1 MITVTGAQLTGW
13 IALLFYPLVRVL
25 AFFAVVPLFSNMAAP
40 VRVRLLTAV
49 AVTLGLLPVIPAPPP
64 IDVNSGTGL
73 WMIAREMSVGL
84 AMGFSMRIVFAAF
97 IMAGEQVGFQM
108 GLGFATFYS
117 PQNAAQT
124 PILAEYFSLL
134 ATLIFLSMNGHL
146 MLLATL
152 AQSFQ
157 AIPIGDRPLPA
168 ESWSA
173 LTLFGAKIF
182 SAGLLIA
189 LPVTVALLI
198 TNLALGV
205 LAKAAPQLN
214 LFAIGFP
221 ITVVVGFLILAA
233 SLSYLTGPTM
243 ALFEDGLRMMLAP
256 AAALSPAPAR

>member
-1 MITVTGAQLTGW
+1 MITFTGAQLTAW

-25 AFFAVVPLFSNMAAP
+25 AFFAIVPLFSNISAP
-40 VRVRLLTAV
+40 VRVRLLTGI
-49 AVTLGLLPVIPAPPP
+49 AVTIGILPLIPAPPP

-84 AMGFSMRIVFAAF
+84 AMGLAMRIVFAAF
-97 IMAGEQVGFQM
+97 IMAGEQIGFQM
-108 GLGFATFYS
+108 GIGFATFYS

-134 ATLIFLSMNGHL
+134 STLIFLSMNGHL

-157 AIPIGDRPLPA
+157 AIPISPQPLPA
-168 ESWSA
+168 ENWSA
-173 LTLFGAKIF
+173 LTLFGSKIF
-182 SAGLLIA
+182 SAGLLFA
-189 LPVTVALLI
+189 LPVTVALVI

-205 LAKAAPQLN
+205 LAKASPQLN

-221 ITVVVGFLILAA
+221 ITLVVGFLILSA
-233 SLSYLTGPTM
+233 SLSHLLPPTM
-243 ALFEDGLRMMLAP
+243 QLFEEGLRMMLAP
-256 AAALSPAPAR
+256 GGVSVPPRP